1 MLLAPLL
8 LWGCGREV
16 SASAL
21 AAEPTPAPRMEDA
34 TLAPPQIIVVASQT
48 PVATMTPRPT
58 PTPTATPAPTPV
70 PTPTPEPTPDPDR
83 PMVALTFDDGPTE
96 YTPQVLDLLE
106 QYGAKG
112 TFFVIGKSLSQETR
126 PILQRMLDLGCDIG
140 MHDLTHTD
148 LTRLSAASNAKR
160 IERMRALISAQ
171 IDGGYDPHLLRPP
184 FGNLNKA
191 VRRACKAANV
201 ASIRWSVDT
210 RDWSNK
216 NPKIILKIVKS
227 DTRDGA
233 IILFHDRL
241 AATVTALQ
249 DVIPWLQE
257 QGYDLVTVTELI
269 ESSGQSVEYGKDYRR
284 KPGY

>member
-1 MLLAPLL
+1 
-8 LWGCGREV
+8 
-16 SASAL
+16 
-21 AAEPTPAPRMEDA
+21 
-34 TLAPPQIIVVASQT
+34 
-48 PVATMTPRPT
+48 
-58 PTPTATPAPTPV
+58 
-70 PTPTPEPTPDPDR
+70 
-83 PMVALTFDDGPTE
+83 MVALTFDDGPTE
-96 YTPQVLDLLE
+96 YTSQVLDLLE
-106 QYGAKG
+106 RYDAKG
-112 TFFVIGKSLSQETR
+112 TFFVIGSSLSAKTK
-126 PILQRMLDLGCDIG
+126 PVLQRMADMGCEIG
-140 MHDLTHTD
+140 MHDLNHAN
-148 LTRLSAASNAKR
+148 LTKLSASTNTKR
-160 IERMRALISAQ
+160 IERMRTLISAQ
-171 IDGGYDPHLLRPP
+171 IEGGYDVHLLRPP
-184 FGNLNKA
+184 YGYLNKA
-191 VRRACKAANV
+191 VRQACKAGNV